1 MSPPCATSDRGI
13 RTVINSGLTPYAPML
28 EAQHAC
34 RDAVAA
40 GTEPETLFLVEHP
53 PTITLGR
60 DAKEAHLLLRR
71 EAFRARGIEVVEVD
85 RGGDVTYHGP
95 GQLVAYPILD
105 LQRRRPS
112 VGWYL
117 RTLEDVIIQTLADFD
132 IAGDRLE
139 GYTGVWVDGAKI
151 AAIGVGLR
159 HWVTCHGVALNVA
172 PDMDHF
178 SLIVPCGIPD
188 KPVTSMARV
197 LHTAPAMDEVRGRF
211 ELHFMKCFAT

>member
-1 MSPPCATSDRGI
+1 MSAVSKQTSI
-13 RTVINSGLTPYAPML
+13 RIEVLRDTGHRPYTAVL
-28 EAQHAC
+28 HEQHA
-34 RDAVAA
+34 RREAVVA

-71 EAFRARGIEVVEVD
+71 EEFHARGIEVVEVD

-117 RTLEDVIIQTLADFD
+117 RTLEDVIIQTLADFGL
-132 IAGDRLE
+132 AADRLD
-139 GYTGVWVDGAKI
+139 GYTGVWVGGAKI
-151 AAIGVGLR
+151 AAVGVGLR
-159 HWVTCHGVALNVA
+159 HWVTCHGIALNVA
-172 PDMDHF
+172 PNMNHF
-178 SLIVPCGIPD
+178 NLIVPCGIPD
-188 KPVTSMARV
+188 KPVTAMAQLLDDV
-197 LHTAPAMDEVRGRF
+197 PALDAVQARF
-211 ELHFMKCFAT
+211 ESHFLDRFGI